1 MRFDINGHVA
11 MLDQDTKDK
20 IAAARERLFGRLRDR
35 IAGVDVRIDHIAQT
49 GSTLCQVT
57 VRTANRVQVLAR
69 HRDRD
74 ALKAVLT
81 ALERARHQ
89 IARAL
94 RPLRQRRPGS
104 LSAVTP

>member
-1 MRFDINGHVA
+1 MTFDIHGHVA
-11 MLDQDTKDK
+11 MLDEETKKK

-35 IAGVDVRIDHIAQT
+35 IAGLDVRVDHIGQT
-49 GSTLCQVT
+49 GATLCQVT
-57 VRTANRVQVLAR
+57 VKTENRIQVLTR

-81 ALERARHQ
+81 ALERARIQ
-89 IARAL
+89 VGRAL
-94 RPLRQRRPGS
+94 RPLRQARPVG

>member
-1 MRFDINGHVA
+1 MKLDINGHVA
-11 MLDQDTKDK
+11 MLDQETTEK
-20 IAAARERLFGRLRDR
+20 IAAAREHIFGRLRDR
-35 IAGVDVRIDHIAQT
+35 IAELDVRIDHVAQT

-74 ALKAVLT
+74 ALKAAVT
-81 ALERARHQ
+81 ALERARIQ
-89 IARAL
+89 ITRAL
-94 RPLRQRRPGS
+94 KPFRQRRPGG

>member
-11 MLDQDTKDK
+11 MLDEETKKK
-20 IAAARERLFGRLRDR
+20 ITAERERLFGRLRDR
-35 IAGVDVRIDHIAQT
+35 IAEFDVRVDHIAQT

-74 ALKAVLT
+74 ALTAVLT
-81 ALERARHQ
+81 ALQRAHLQ
-89 IARAL
+89 IGRAFK
-94 RPLRQRRPGS
+94 PARQRRPAG